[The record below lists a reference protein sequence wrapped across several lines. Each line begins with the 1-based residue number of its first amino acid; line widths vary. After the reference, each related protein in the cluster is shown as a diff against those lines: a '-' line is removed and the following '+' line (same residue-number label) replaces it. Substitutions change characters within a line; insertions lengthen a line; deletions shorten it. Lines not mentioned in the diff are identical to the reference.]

1 MISTIYGMCKVKA
14 CRKKGRRDD
23 PFTVIYMKRKEVSKL
38 YCLYGTILYNIS
50 VSHKGLHK
58 WTLI

>member
-1 MISTIYGMCKVKA
+1 MACVKLKPA
-14 CRKKGRRDD
+14 EKKGRRDD

-38 YCLYGTILYNIS
+38 YCLHGSILYYIS
-50 VSHKGLHK
+50 VSHKGFHK